1 MSGVQTRGL
10 LEITPEQNDGE
21 AKQDLH
27 QSKAQHRANE
37 ATNKQTYDAVVE
49 RVPNPKPESGF
60 GEERIALTEH
70 IQLRVPIQYPGR
82 DELIEDANDKGG

>member
-1 MSGVQTRGL
+1 M
-10 LEITPEQNDGE
+10 
-21 AKQDLH
+21 
-27 QSKAQHRANE
+27 
-37 ATNKQTYDAVVE
+37 VE